1 MTRITR
7 AVILTLA
14 LTALPTAGHA
24 AGMGMMK
31 GQHGG
36 HGKACPMK
44 ALPKPHLSL
53 KAMRALDLSPEQ
65 VERIAA
71 IQRDFQAA
79 KADTKAQV
87 TPLKFRIFQAL
98 DADHPDAQKVQELFG
113 KVFEHKQAMVGRRI
127 RTASRIRDVLT
138 AEQWQRYQEIRR
150 AHHGGHGQKHGGKG
164 KEHGGH

>member
-14 LTALPTAGHA
+14 LTAVPAAVHA
-24 AGMGMMK
+24 AGMDMMK
-31 GQHGG
+31 GHHGG

-53 KAMRALDLSPEQ
+53 HAMRGLDLSPEQ
-65 VERIAA
+65 VERIAV
-71 IQRDFQAA
+71 IQRDFQTA

-87 TPLKFRIFQAL
+87 IPLKFRIFQQL
-98 DADHPDAQKVQELFG
+98 DADRPDAQKVQDLFA

-127 RTASRIRDVLT
+127 RTANRIRDVLT
-138 AEQWQRYQEIRR
+138 NEQWQQYQQLRQG
-150 AHHGGHGQKHGGKG
+150 HGRHGKGGKSKGHGQR
-164 KEHGGH
+164 